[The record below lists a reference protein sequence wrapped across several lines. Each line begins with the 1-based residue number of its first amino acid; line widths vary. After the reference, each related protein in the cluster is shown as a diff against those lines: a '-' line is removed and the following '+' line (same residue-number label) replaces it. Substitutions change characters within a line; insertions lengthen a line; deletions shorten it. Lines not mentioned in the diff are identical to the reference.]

1 MFLIFISKKLKY
13 TRLTYTNKSIWALPE
28 VFSVDAAIVDKDC
41 SVYQGDAKCQIVDL
55 GTEGSEDVVVPSEPS
70 VEADDWGRL
79 LTEHRVDPLLVTAN

>member
-1 MFLIFISKKLKY
+1 M
-13 TRLTYTNKSIWALPE
+13 
-28 VFSVDAAIVDKDC
+28 
-41 SVYQGDAKCQIVDL
+41 YQGDAKCQIVDL